1 MMRCDTVVSSGVLR
15 MVFASVLREG
25 EKARIRLIKKKLR
38 QNFGRLVGGKRGR
51 VRRIQRRNGID
62 SRQRLRTFEQNTAV
76 QIHEVGGENNFV
88 GNRIQVFGVGSK
100 GEYPDVQRLF
110 MRIYGVEFHRPV
122 DIEFVGVQ
130 KQLRRIRND
139 AGATVEDADDFP
151 IDMPFAVEFVR
162 GRKKVIKR
170 PDKTVD
176 FNRGF
181 RF

>member
-1 MMRCDTVVSSGVLR
+1 MRCDTVVSSGVLR
-15 MVFASVLREG
+15 MIFASVLRRG
-25 EKARIRLIKKKLR
+25 EKARIRLIKKNSAKI
-38 QNFGRLVGGKRGR
+38 LVVWSAANGGEFVESKGGTELIPANACEPSS
-51 VRRIQRRNGID
+51 RILLYRFMR
-62 SRQRLRTFEQNTAV
+62 S
-76 QIHEVGGENNFV
+76 GGENNFV
-88 GNRIQVFGVGSK
+88 GNRIQVFRVGSK

-122 DIEFVGVQ
+122 DIEFVGMQ

-170 PDKTVD
+170 PDKAVD
-176 FNRGF
+176 FNRDF